1 MQFAKRLR
9 TRRYH
14 EAGVTPMT
22 TAPATT
28 YDAMY
33 LGTAARPWLAYR
45 HPGKPDAGTALV
57 IVPPFG
63 HEALNAYRSLR
74 ALAEAAA
81 QAGLDAWRIDLD
93 GTGDSAG
100 DDRDPDRVRHWLA
113 SITATVEAA
122 RAYGA
127 TRVILVGVRLGATLA
142 AQVAADHLIAIAP
155 VVAGKKWLREM
166 RALQGALGLP
176 PAPATAIPFDGD
188 EALGFAISPQTREAL
203 TVLDLEKAAAAP
215 AHVFVID
222 RDDMPASTKWLDKL
236 RALGSDV
243 THARIPGYV
252 EMVMD
257 PHKSEIPTQIIAAV
271 LERAVAWAAGTTRAA
286 ATPPVFPRTARF
298 GDVIEEPVSIA
309 GLAAVVS
316 RPAKQPRPQRALL
329 ILNAGA
335 VRRVGPNR
343 MFVTIARRIAA
354 DGALVVRAD
363 LPGLGDS
370 QPAVG
375 DPDRV
380 VYFEAAEPAVSQ
392 LVAWC
397 RAAGAT
403 KVVPAGLC
411 SGGYYALRSTLG
423 GDPVAA
429 MIAINP
435 GTPDL
440 AGFQATVDAERYNQS
455 VRDPEKWKKLLRGGV
470 DMRRLT
476 RSVVTRARELATARV
491 AGLARKLGRP
501 LAGDLGADLMKLI
514 KRGVTPTYVLC
525 VGDPQLTRF
534 REMVGPMLP
543 KLEQAGLTCHVIE
556 GPDHTFTPLW
566 SQDVLA
572 DQMAAALRR
581 L

>member
-1 MQFAKRLR
+1 
-9 TRRYH
+9 
-14 EAGVTPMT
+14 MT

-33 LGTAARPWLAYR
+33 LGTAERPWLAYR
-45 HPGKPDAGTALV
+45 HPGRSDAGTALV

-63 HEALNAYRSLR
+63 HEGINAYRSLR
-74 ALAEAAA
+74 ALAEASA
-81 QAGLDAWRIDLD
+81 QAGFDAWRIDLD

-100 DDRDPDRVRHWLA
+100 GDRDPDRVAQWIA
-113 SITATVEAA
+113 SIAATVAAA

-176 PAPATAIPFDGD
+176 APPAGTAAFDGD
-188 EALGFAISPQTREAL
+188 EALGFAITPQTRDAL
-203 TVLDLEKAAAAP
+203 TALDLEKATTAP
-215 AHVFVID
+215 AHVMVID
-222 RDDMPASTKWLDKL
+222 RDDMPASTKWLAKL
-236 RALGSDV
+236 EALGSDV
-243 THARIPGYV
+243 THARVPGYV

-257 PHKSEIPTQIIAAV
+257 PHKTEIPTQIIAVV
-271 LERAVAWAAGTTRAA
+271 LERATAWSAGTTRAA
-286 ATPPVFPRTARF
+286 VTPPGFPRTAQF
-298 GDVIEEPVSIA
+298 GDVIEEPVAIG
-309 GLAAVVS
+309 GLAAIAS
-316 RPAKQPRPQRALL
+316 RPANQPRPRRALV

-343 MFVTIARRIAA
+343 MFVTIARRVAA
-354 DGALVVRAD
+354 EGTLVVRVD

-370 QPAVG
+370 QPLPG
-375 DPDRV
+375 DPDRI
-380 VYFEAAEPAVSQ
+380 VYFEAAEAQVSQ

-397 RAAGAT
+397 RAAGAD

-411 SGGYYALRSTLG
+411 SGGYYTLRSAVG
-423 GDPVAA
+423 GDPIAG

-455 VRDPEKWKKLLRGGV
+455 MRDPEKWKKLLRGGV
-470 DMRRLT
+470 DLRRLT
-476 RSVVTRARELATARV
+476 RSVVTRVRERAEVRV
-491 AGLARKLGRP
+491 AALARKLGRP
-501 LAGDLGADLMKLI
+501 LAGDLGADLMTLI
-514 KRGVTPTYVLC
+514 KRGVAPTYVLC

-543 KLEQAGLTCHVIE
+543 KLEQAGLVCRVIE

-572 DQMAAALRR
+572 DEMAAALRR

>member
-1 MQFAKRLR
+1 MS
-9 TRRYH
+9 
-14 EAGVTPMT
+14 

-33 LGTAARPWLAYR
+33 LGAADRPWLAYR
-45 HPGKPDAGTALV
+45 HPGAPGAGTAIV

-63 HEALNAYRSLR
+63 HEGINAYRSLR
-74 ALAEAAA
+74 ALAETTA
-81 QAGLDAWRIDLD
+81 QAGFDAWRIDLD

-100 DDRDPDRVRHWLA
+100 GDRDPDRVAQWIA
-113 SITATVEAA
+113 STTATVEAA

-127 TRVILVGVRLGATLA
+127 VRVILVGVRLGATLA

-166 RALQGALGLP
+166 RALQGALGLAA
-176 PAPATAIPFDGD
+176 APATAAAFDGD
-188 EALGFAISPQTREAL
+188 EALGFAITPQTRDAL
-203 TVLDLEKAAAAP
+203 TALELEKATTAP

-236 RALGSDV
+236 KALGSDV
-243 THARIPGYV
+243 THARLPGYV
-252 EMVMD
+252 DMVMD
-257 PHKSEIPTQIIAAV
+257 PHKTEIPTQIIDAV
-271 LERAVAWAAGTTRAA
+271 IARVSTWAAGTARAA
-286 ATPPVFPRTARF
+286 VTPPVFPRSARF
-298 GDVIEEPVSIA
+298 GDVVEEPVVI
-309 GLAAVVS
+309 GGIAAVAS
-316 RPAKQPRPQRALL
+316 RPANQPKPKRALV

-343 MFVTIARRIAA
+343 MFVTIARRIASE
-354 DGALVVRAD
+354 GSLVIRAD
-363 LPGLGDS
+363 LPGLGDT
-370 QPAVG
+370 QPLPG

-380 VYFEAAEPAVSQ
+380 VYFEAAEGQVSQ

-397 RAAGAT
+397 RAAGAD

-411 SGGYYALRSTLG
+411 SGGYYTLRSAVG
-423 GDPVAA
+423 GDPIAG

-455 VRDPEKWKKLLRGGV
+455 VRDPEKWKKLLRGDV
-470 DMRRLT
+470 DLKRLT
-476 RSVVTRARELATARV
+476 RSVVTRAREVAESRV
-491 AGLARKLGRP
+491 ATLARKLGRP
-501 LAGDLGADLMKLI
+501 LAGDLGADLLKLI
-514 KRGVTPTYVLC
+514 KRGVTPTYLLC

-534 REMVGPMLP
+534 REMVGTMLP
-543 KLEQAGLTCHVIE
+543 KLEQAGLVCRVID

-566 SQDVLA
+566 SQDLLA
-572 DQMAAALRR
+572 DEMSAAIKR